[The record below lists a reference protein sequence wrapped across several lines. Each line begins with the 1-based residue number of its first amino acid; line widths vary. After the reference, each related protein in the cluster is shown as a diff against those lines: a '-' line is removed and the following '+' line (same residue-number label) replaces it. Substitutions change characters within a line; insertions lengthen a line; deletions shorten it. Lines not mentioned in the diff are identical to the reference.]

1 MRAVFTLENLGAAT
15 GIAGALLMATM
26 GSPALAFALFLA
38 SNIAWLC
45 FAHGRAH
52 WGLFAQ
58 QSLFLLT
65 SLLGLWNG
73 WLGPLVLGGA
83 K

>member
-58 QSLFLLT
+58 QCLFLLT
-65 SLLGLWNG
+65 SLLGLWNW
-73 WLGPLVLGGA
+73 WLAPLLLGSA

>member
-58 QSLFLLT
+58 QCLFLLT
-65 SLLGLWNG
+65 SLLGPRNRRLA
-73 WLGPLVLGGA
+73 PMRA
-83 K
+83 AR